1 MTKQLVTKWRNM
13 EINGENYISKPC
25 FSLLSFILAFYCGWM
40 KSTKYNIFIFIYN
53 IIYNIR
59 KVLYNSYEN
68 YWRYFAF
75 NRWQQPLV
83 CSFVLALFFP
93 LALELF
99 TCISISIKLKT
110 QNSFST
116 LVGNQNVLSKNCEM
130 YAGLVRSKSDV
141 LLTFYSSVLKPKP
154 F

>member
-1 MTKQLVTKWRNM
+1 M
-13 EINGENYISKPC
+13 
-25 FSLLSFILAFYCGWM
+25 
-40 KSTKYNIFIFIYN
+40 IFIYN

-59 KVLYNSYEN
+59 KVSYNLYES

-83 CSFVLALFFP
+83 CSFVLALFFT

-110 QNSFST
+110 QNSFSS

-130 YAGLVRSKSDV
+130 YADLVRSKSDA

-154 F
+154 FKIKKTSYRHWKQTSFSNLEMISWCNSS